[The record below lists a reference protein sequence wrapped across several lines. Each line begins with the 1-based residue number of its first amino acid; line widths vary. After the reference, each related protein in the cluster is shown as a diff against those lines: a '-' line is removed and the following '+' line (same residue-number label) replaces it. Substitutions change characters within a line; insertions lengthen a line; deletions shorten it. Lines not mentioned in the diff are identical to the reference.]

1 MLIDIQLA
9 KEHFNLAKDMG
20 NMDAFY
26 NLAMLSLGWLND
38 SQTKDGKFMKWNDQ
52 DGGTGPTKADF
63 LFAQDNLARAA
74 AMGHVQAK
82 HRLAMMHARGIFFN
96 HESNRNKPFEVIP
109 KNCPKA
115 LSLFKDIAD
124 NGTTISRRLR
134 TAYKQYM
141 SGQFESSLRNYLA
154 AAETGNVIAQINA
167 AFLLEQGH
175 CLGMSRK
182 QCMKAS
188 LRMWRAA
195 ARQGSEEACLRIGD
209 FFYYGREY
217 GDNEIILDSYTERT
231 FMYRNSP
238 FPWIQYLVYPED
250 IIQGI
255 MRNLVPQI
263 TSFVRRVTSMRKES
277 TMPSSCTA
285 ETQSSDTSCTAMHAA
300 NNETLQSNTTR
311 DLGIAVQYYRQ
322 AAEQHGS
329 PRANFNLGSMY
340 EWGIGLRQDFPM
352 AKRHYDLAGTARSK
366 EAAVAVQLALFSM
379 NIHEALVRL
388 KLLIET
394 RLRKSITSYR

>member
-1 MLIDIQLA
+1 
-9 KEHFNLAKDMG
+9 
-20 NMDAFY
+20 MDAFY
-26 NLAMLSLGWLND
+26 NLAMLSLGWSND
-38 SQTKDGKFMKWNDQ
+38 FPAIENQGMMTKYDE
-52 DGGTGPTKADF
+52 GGSGPTKADF
-63 LFAQDNLARAA
+63 LFAQDNFARAA
-74 AMGHVQAK
+74 TMGHLQAK
-82 HRLAMMHARGIFFN
+82 HRLAMLYARGVYFHNPPN
-96 HESNRNKPFEVIP
+96 HKAFEVIP
-109 KNCPKA
+109 QNCPKA

-124 NGTTISRRLR
+124 NGTTMSRRLR

-141 SGQFESSLRNYLA
+141 NGRFESSLRNYLA
-154 AAETGNVIAQINA
+154 AAESGSEIAQINA

-175 CLGMSRK
+175 CLGMTRK

-217 GDNEIILDSYTERT
+217 GDNEILDSYTERQ

-250 IIQGI
+250 LLKGFTKYSIPHIASLLRRLSSKQDGNSPPPVCDAGILSNNYSCSVVDDVRNDTIQT
-255 MRNLVPQI
+255 N
-263 TSFVRRVTSMRKES
+263 
-277 TMPSSCTA
+277 
-285 ETQSSDTSCTAMHAA
+285 H
-300 NNETLQSNTTR
+300 TR

-340 EWGIGLRQDFPM
+340 EWGMGLQQDFPM

-366 EAAVAVQLALFSM
+366 EAAVAVQLALFCM
-379 NIHEALVRL
+379 NIHEALVKL
-388 KLLIET
+388 KLYMESKVPSLV
-394 RLRKSITSYR
+394 KFYR